1 MYQSRQV
8 CSFSSVLTLQ
18 QTPGHLELKHSELHL
33 LIKNT
38 EVSVFPPPTETEPKK
53 PQNVDRH
60 RARLLLHHIVPAYRP
75 QCRPLAAGG
84 CTGHHF

>member
-38 EVSVFPPPTETEPKK
+38 EVSVFPPRRRLNRKSRRMWTDTELVFFYIT
-53 PQNVDRH
+53 
-60 RARLLLHHIVPAYRP
+60 
-75 QCRPLAAGG
+75 
-84 CTGHHF
+84 

>member
-33 LIKNT
+33 LIKK
-38 EVSVFPPPTETEPKK
+38 EELSVFPPPTETEPKK
-53 PQNVDRH
+53 PQNVHRP
-60 RARLLLHHIVPAYRP
+60 RARLLLHHRVPVYQP
-75 QCRPLAAGG
+75 QVAP
-84 CTGHHF
+84 